1 MNILGL
7 VGKCV
12 EDATTKMNTEIGEIR
27 NNLQLYRTSIDQ
39 KCCRLY
45 KRVKKITNKPLD
57 QELLSSLNEKMDPL
71 L

>member
-27 NNLQLYRTSIDQ
+27 NNLQLYRTSIDWESVDCIKELRRLQ
-39 KCCRLY
+39 ISHWIRSCC
-45 KRVKKITNKPLD
+45 
-57 QELLSSLNEKMDPL
+57 LL
-71 L
+71 

>member
-27 NNLQLYRTSIDQ
+27 NNLQLYRTSID
-39 KCCRLY
+39 
-45 KRVKKITNKPLD
+45 
-57 QELLSSLNEKMDPL
+57 
-71 L
+71 

>member
-27 NNLQLYRTSIDQ
+27 NNLQLYRTLIDWESVDCIRESRKLQ
-39 KCCRLY
+39 ISHWIKNYC
-45 KRVKKITNKPLD
+45 
-57 QELLSSLNEKMDPL
+57 LL
-71 L
+71 